1 MAQIFIKEGERVIGS
16 FDPNSVYSTVVYKSG
31 AENKVNLTVKTNY
44 GETEYIVSE
53 QAVVEMFKEY
63 AKYVKNTAYLER

>member
-31 AENKVNLTVKTNY
+31 AENKVNLTVKTNF

-53 QAVVEMFKEY
+53 QAVAEMFKEY
-63 AKYVKNTAYLER
+63 AKYVNNTAYLER